1 MNDEIWVE
9 FIEWM
14 TDNDIDVNQAYLRE
28 KFFVQEFS
36 NEHKITKEQKKE
48 LIEWAK
54 ESFQDYIDDEK
65 QEKINESLEQIKKDF

>member
-1 MNDEIWVE
+1 MNYEIWVE